1 MLNRTYYVRLSE
13 ALACTV
19 TVSDQPWKG
28 DLSVT
33 AADAVTGDRIRRAAE
48 RKLGLPC
55 TILETD
61 RLLIRELT
69 AEDAPFFAALDPA
82 ELSRAFSHE
91 ARQVFIDP
99 EALAAYVRTQYP
111 LWEFG
116 IFGLCLKRE
125 ESGGPGEAVRGCNKM
140 DNSNQTGGRPIGVVP
155 ETTEPSSGETVDT
168 GTTEPGN
175 GETVATGTTE
185 PGNGET
191 VDTGICELGS
201 RELPATGPADAAPG
215 TAKAA
220 GAGQIVGI
228 AGFSMAETD
237 LPELGYLIR
246 QPFRGQGLCSEACE
260 ALLRYAEEE
269 LGFTEVEIRVQ
280 ENNQPGRKTAE
291 RLMKYAEEVRQTDAA
306 GIPQL
311 RYRET
316 PQEFC

>member
-82 ELSRAFSHE
+82 ELFRAFSRE
-91 ARQVFIDP
+91 ARQVFTDP
-99 EALAAYVRTQYP
+99 EALAAYVQTQYP

-140 DNSNQTGGRPIGVVP
+140 DNSNQTGGRPIGVAP

-168 GTTEPGN
+168 GTTD
-175 GETVATGTTE
+175 

-191 VDTGICELGS
+191 VDTGISELGS

-237 LPELGYLIR
+237 LPELGYLIK

-291 RLMKYAEEVRQTDAA
+291 RLMKYAEEVRQTDAS

>member
-69 AEDAPFFAALDPA
+69 AEDAPFFATLDPA
-82 ELSRAFSHE
+82 ELSRAFSRE
-91 ARQVFIDP
+91 AQQVFTDP
-99 EALAAYVRTQYP
+99 EALAAYARTQYP

-125 ESGGPGEAVRGCNKM
+125 ERGGPGETVRGCNKM
-140 DNSNQTGGRPIGVVP
+140 DNSNQTGGRPIGVAP

-168 GTTEPGN
+168 GTTDP
-175 GETVATGTTE
+175 
-185 PGNGET
+185 
-191 VDTGICELGS
+191 GS
-201 RELPATGPADAAPG
+201 RELPATGPASAA
-215 TAKAA
+215 
-220 GAGQIVGI
+220 QIVGI

-280 ENNQPGRKTAE
+280 KNNQPGRKTAE
-291 RLMKYAEEVRQTDAA
+291 RLMKYAEEVRQTDAS

-316 PQEFC
+316 PQELCSCDTGKHAP

>member
-61 RLLIRELT
+61 RFLIRELT

-82 ELSRAFSHE
+82 ELSRAFSRE
-91 ARQVFIDP
+91 AQQVFTDP
-99 EALAAYVRTQYP
+99 EALAAYARTQYP

-125 ESGGPGEAVRGCNKM
+125 ESETR
-140 DNSNQTGGRPIGVVP
+140 DNRSG
-155 ETTEPSSGETVDT
+155 SGETVDT
-168 GTTEPGN
+168 GTSEPGN
-175 GETVATGTTE
+175 GEI
-185 PGNGET
+185 

-201 RELPATGPADAAPG
+201 RELPANGPADAAPG

-280 ENNQPGRKTAE
+280 KNNQPGRKTAE
-291 RLMKYAEEVRQTDAA
+291 RLMKYAEEVRQTDAS

-316 PQEFC
+316 PQELCSCDTGKHAL

>member
-69 AEDAPFFAALDPA
+69 AEDAPFFAALDPS
-82 ELSRAFSHE
+82 ELSRAFSRE
-91 ARQVFIDP
+91 AQQVFTNP
-99 EALAAYVRTQYP
+99 EALAAYVQTQYP

-125 ESGGPGEAVRGCNKM
+125 ESGGPGETVRGCNKM
-140 DNSNQTGGRPIGVVP
+140 DNSNQTGGRPVGVAP
-155 ETTEPSSGETVDT
+155 ETTEPSS
-168 GTTEPGN
+168 

-191 VDTGICELGS
+191 VDTGISELGS

-237 LPELGYLIR
+237 LPELGYLIK

-291 RLMKYAEEVRQTDAA
+291 RLMKYAEEVRQTDAS

-316 PQEFC
+316 CSLIPNR

>member
-82 ELSRAFSHE
+82 ELSRAFSRE
-91 ARQVFIDP
+91 AQQVFTDP
-99 EALAAYVRTQYP
+99 EALAAYARTQYP

-125 ESGGPGEAVRGCNKM
+125 ESGGPGETR
-140 DNSNQTGGRPIGVVP
+140 
-155 ETTEPSSGETVDT
+155 
-168 GTTEPGN
+168 
-175 GETVATGTTE
+175 
-185 PGNGET
+185 
-191 VDTGICELGS
+191 L
-201 RELPATGPADAAPG
+201 
-215 TAKAA
+215 A

-280 ENNQPGRKTAE
+280 KNNQPGRKTAE
-291 RLMKYAEEVRQTDAA
+291 RLMKYAEEVRQTDTA

-316 PQEFC
+316 PQELCNRDTGKHAP